1 MDKHGSSFST
11 FYRRVKSKS
20 PTILVLRTTENEV
33 FVGFTTTPWAVHS
46 TAAGP
51 FTTARAKV
59 F

>member
-33 FVGFTTTPWAVHS
+33 GLDMSAENEKRVTHEG
-46 TAAGP
+46 
-51 FTTARAKV
+51 RAHV
-59 F
+59 RD